1 MSSLLGKP
9 ITLLYFPAPSRG
21 CIPRLCLYT
30 GGIEFDDHTITP
42 PVLQELKLQGKAM
55 FGNVPLLQIGDEI
68 ICQSQAM
75 AM

>member
-1 MSSLLGKP
+1 MSALTKS

-30 GGIEFDDHTITP
+30 GGIEFDDCAITP
-42 PVLQELKLQGKAM
+42 PILQDLKAKGKAM
-55 FGNVPLLQIGDEI
+55 FGNVPLLQIGDET